1 MSERRAI
8 DLELRGPGDPDAIAE
23 RRLGLV
29 GSLHEA
35 RRPGVVVERIGRE
48 EWVEYFRTQ
57 IAGDARRAMLL
68 QSRGTAHADAKDP
81 PLPGR
86 VLAPG
91 DAWREAA
98 GYFRF
103 EREAKVPQAPAPA
116 D

>member
-1 MSERRAI
+1 MLGAYGFDDRERVA
-8 DLELRGPGDPDAIAE
+8 AQ
-23 RRLGLV
+23 
-29 GSLHEA
+29 
-35 RRPGVVVERIGRE
+35 VERIGRE

-57 IAGDARRAMLL
+57 IAGEARRAMLL
-68 QSRGTAHADAKDP
+68 QSRGTAHAQVKDP

-91 DAWREAA
+91 DAWREDAR
-98 GYFRF
+98 YFRF